1 MPIAK
6 VFTYEVFGFL
16 GALAAIIAYRLLTR
30 EINLSGLLRR
40 KQDSQALSPERLQLL
55 LATLTMSANYLSAVM
70 SAQTTN
76 TLPDVPAPMLAA
88 FGASGLIYAAG
99 KAITDL
105 KIRK

>member
-40 KQDSQALSPERLQLL
+40 KQDSQALSPERL
-55 LATLTMSANYLSAVM
+55 
-70 SAQTTN
+70 
-76 TLPDVPAPMLAA
+76 
-88 FGASGLIYAAG
+88 
-99 KAITDL
+99 
-105 KIRK
+105 